1 MSEVFD
7 LIVEHPF
14 FRGMNE
20 DQVRVVAEAGMLVS
34 YDEGD
39 YVFTEGSRADACF
52 LILDGGV
59 ALALERPG
67 HRPRAILTLHAGDLL
82 GWSWLYPPYRWSYNA
97 HVHVDT
103 KAIRFDGPRLKEAA
117 DTDPVLG
124 YELMKR
130 FTDMLVKR
138 MQSIRIQLLDV
149 YSTPR

>member
-1 MSEVFD
+1 MSEAFD
-7 LIVEHPF
+7 LLMDQPF
-14 FRGMNE
+14 FKGMTE
-20 DQVRVVAEAGMLVS
+20 DQIRVVAETATPIS
-34 YDEGD
+34 YREGE
-39 YVFTEGSRADACF
+39 FIFFEGGKADSCF

-59 ALALERPG
+59 ALGLEKPG
-67 HRPRAILTLHAGDLL
+67 YGPTAILTLHAGDLL

>member
-7 LIVEHPF
+7 LLVDHPF
-14 FRGMNE
+14 FREMTD
-20 DQVRVVAEAGMLVS
+20 DQIRVVAEMGTLIS

-39 YVFTEGSRADACF
+39 FIFTEGGRADACF
-52 LILDGGV
+52 LILDGSV
-59 ALALERPG
+59 ALGLQKPG
-67 HRPRAILTLHAGDLL
+67 HGPMAILTLHAGDLL
-82 GWSWLYPPYRWSYNA
+82 GWSWLYPPNRWSYDA
-97 HVHVDT
+97 HVHTAAKVV
-103 KAIRFDGPRLKEAA
+103 RFDGPRLTAAA
-117 DTDPVLG
+117 DADPALG